1 MSQNAPSGRE
11 NEAPRVTP
19 RHPNATVKREGFP
32 VERNPAPRTRP
43 PASNGGVLW
52 CAERIYLDHA
62 AATPLC
68 SRAREAMEAV
78 RREYGNPSSL
88 HEEGRRASA
97 ILYDA
102 RSRVAR
108 VINAS
113 PDEIIFT
120 GSGSEADALAIR
132 GAARAY
138 RARGM
143 HIVVS
148 AIEHKAV
155 LLSAAALLVEGFSVT
170 KIAPDGFGLIEKDKV
185 LEAISPQ
192 TTILSVMYA
201 NNEIGTVEPIAEIS
215 HAVSLLP
222 QKQRPL
228 FHTDACQ
235 APGAL
240 PLDVKEL
247 GVDLMTL
254 NSSKVYGPKGVGA
267 LFVRRGVH
275 LAPLIRGEQERG
287 LRGGTENVAL
297 IAGFAVALEEGEK
310 IRRHEAQRL
319 TQLRDFAF
327 GELTKRIP
335 GVSINGHRKMR
346 LPNNIHVSFPGVE
359 GEALLLLLD
368 NAGIAAATGSAC
380 NSFDLAPSH
389 VLLAIGEEAGLS
401 HGSIRLTLGRST
413 KKRDVRRAIERLVD
427 AVGSLRKMS
436 SLTTSLRHE
445 HYARKS

>member
-1 MSQNAPSGRE
+1 MSHTAPFERE
-11 NEAPRVTP
+11 RRV
-19 RHPNATVKREGFP
+19 
-32 VERNPAPRTRP
+32 
-43 PASNGGVLW
+43 
-52 CAERIYLDHA
+52 YLDHA
-62 AATPLC
+62 AATPL
-68 SRAREAMEAV
+68 SVRTAEAMAAAREEF
-78 RREYGNPSSL
+78 GNPSSL
-88 HEEGRRASA
+88 HEEGRRAGA

-102 RSRVAR
+102 RSRIAR

-120 GSGSEADALAIR
+120 GSGSEADALAIQ

-138 RARGM
+138 RDRGM

-155 LLSAAALLVEGFSVT
+155 LLSAAALLAEGFSVT
-170 KIAPDGFGLIEKDKV
+170 KIVPDGFGLIEKDKV

-215 HAVSLLP
+215 QAVSLLP

-254 NSSKVYGPKGVGA
+254 NSSKVYGPKGIGA
-267 LFVRRGVH
+267 LYVRRGIR
-275 LAPLIRGEQERG
+275 LAPLIAGEQERG

-297 IAGFAVALEEGEK
+297 IAGFAAALEEAESMREEEA
-310 IRRHEAQRL
+310 RRQRA
-319 TQLRDFAF
+319 LRDFAF
-327 GELTKRIP
+327 GELSKKIP
-335 GVSINGHRKMR
+335 GISINGHRKMR
-346 LPNNIHVSFPGVE
+346 LPNNIHVSFSGVE

-413 KKRDVRRAIERLVD
+413 KKKDVCRAIECLVD

-436 SLTTSLRHE
+436 SLTTSLRYE
-445 HYARKS
+445 HYARKN